1 MDSAAIR
8 GNVRTVVGLVGV
20 ALVLAAVVSLTP
32 RGGPAAA
39 GSWQPPA
46 GHVLAD
52 TVELGDDRALRL
64 WTKPGAWYVERLID
78 GQHEE
83 IIGASVGGDRY
94 TVTEVFEAYVGTVP
108 RAEAQAV
115 SVRSP
120 GGAAVRAE
128 VNDGVFIVGGRVAD
142 AGENRLLVT
151 TLDAAGVRVGGE
163 TEVPIAGRP
172 VR

>member
-20 ALVLAAVVSLTP
+20 ALALSAVVSLTP
-32 RGGPAAA
+32 RDESAAA
-39 GSWQPPA
+39 GSWEPPA

-120 GGAAVRAE
+120 GDAAVRAT
-128 VNDGVFIVGGRVAD
+128 VTDGVFIVGGWVTG
-142 AGENRLLVT
+142 AGESELFVT
-151 TLDAAGVRVGGE
+151 ALDAAGLPVDGE
-163 TEVPIAGRP
+163 TAAPIAGRP